1 MSPTKFWSENLKN
14 TINEILLDKWISSYV
29 FVFFSGRNIVRE
41 ADNGGI
47 DHEKI
52 RKDFQSHLFP
62 EVEILEEEGFTI
74 DPI

>member
-1 MSPTKFWSENLKN
+1 M
-14 TINEILLDKWISSYV
+14 LLDKWISSYV

-74 DPI
+74 DPIWVWFQALLMWYVSILN